1 MSSPHGAGTAALI
14 REAHPGLLPLAVIA
28 RMQNTALPMYCPVDD
43 ERCSG
48 SGGGQRPQTNFYGNG
63 LTDALAAGSR

>member
-1 MSSPHGAGTAALI
+1 
-14 REAHPGLLPLAVIA
+14 
-28 RMQNTALPMYCPVDD
+28 MQNTALPMYCPVDD